1 MIEVGI
7 RELKGKL
14 SYYVHLMQA
23 GETVAI
29 KVRNHVVG
37 FLSKLRPDAHK
48 KAPSRQ
54 SRKGL
59 EKMLAKWKKEGL
71 IWGGKP
77 YRYRPFKAVKMTPGP
92 TASEMIRQM
101 RDEGL

>member
-7 RELKGKL
+7 RELKSRL
-14 SYYVHLMQA
+14 SYYVQLMQA

-29 KVRNHVVG
+29 KVRHHVVG
-37 FLSKLRPDAHK
+37 FLSKLRPNFSKEA
-48 KAPSRQ
+48 SGRQ
-54 SRKGL
+54 SRKSL
-59 EKMLAKWKKEGL
+59 EKMLEKWRKEGR